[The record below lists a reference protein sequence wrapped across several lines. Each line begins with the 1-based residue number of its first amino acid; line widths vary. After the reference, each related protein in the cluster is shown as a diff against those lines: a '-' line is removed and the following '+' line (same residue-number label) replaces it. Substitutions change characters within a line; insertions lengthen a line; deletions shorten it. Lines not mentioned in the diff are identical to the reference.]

1 MKTTKVVCRHF
12 AKDLTVRIVWHV
24 HWLVLISNPD
34 VDRWLR
40 LYVRRLCVETDTV
53 HLRLLVDMLLIRSEN
68 KKDASLKGKY
78 VDDSEV
84 EIIPCWWLSSAP
96 SALELDCKQVVE
108 QIVIPEMTKNRA
120 LQTFYNE
127 RACE

>member
-12 AKDLTVRIVWHV
+12 SQDLTVRIVWHV
-24 HWLVLISNPD
+24 HWLVLKSKPD
-34 VDRWLR
+34 VDHWVR
-40 LYVRRLCVETDTV
+40 LYVRSLCVDTDTV
-53 HLRLLVDMLLIRSEN
+53 HLRLLVDMLLVRSDNN
-68 KKDASLKGKY
+68 KPSSSEGGS

-84 EIIPCWWLSSAP
+84 ETIPCWWLSSAA

-108 QIVIPEMTKNRA
+108 QIVISEMTKNRA